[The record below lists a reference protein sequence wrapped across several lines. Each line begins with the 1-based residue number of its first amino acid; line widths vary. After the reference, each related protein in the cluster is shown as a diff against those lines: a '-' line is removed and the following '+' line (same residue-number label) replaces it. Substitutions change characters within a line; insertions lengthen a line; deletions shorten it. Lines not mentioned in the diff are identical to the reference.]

1 MIFKVSWTLILMIL
15 LLRGKTG
22 KYQMLCLHLT
32 TSQMLRVLVKHA
44 GGRSWPSNRLRDIA
58 SPWNWVWSL
67 SCSVLNLLSNQY
79 LILDSSHSVLKAA
92 TQLSFQLKSSKKS
105 EVCRQTAKQIWK
117 LENFTPIS
125 IFKILLETY
134 NMGLSYLAGRFIVR
148 PENFNASF
156 DLAAFNDQNPDF
168 YVPPHPLLYLVYFR

>member
-1 MIFKVSWTLILMIL
+1 
-15 LLRGKTG
+15 
-22 KYQMLCLHLT
+22 
-32 TSQMLRVLVKHA
+32 MLRILVKHA
-44 GGRSWPSNRLRDIA
+44 RWCRNKRSRQARETESGPPVARCSTFSAI
-58 SPWNWVWSL
+58 SIWSW
-67 SCSVLNLLSNQY
+67 
-79 LILDSSHSVLKAA
+79 
-92 TQLSFQLKSSKKS
+92 LSFQLKSRAVSAKNQKFTLAEVADRQQS
-105 EVCRQTAKQIWK
+105 EQIEQKLKFWK

-148 PENFNASF
+148 PEQINASF